1 MGTKLMTGAELKEQL
16 MKDNA
21 RNNKQKSCKRQKS
34 VSFVMPPESSKNEEL
49 VRIMDLNTKDLVSN
63 QPYQR
68 DIDQKEVAYI
78 ASNYDP
84 HQFGVIKVSFRD
96 GKYYVYDGQHRITA
110 FKIVNGNQDGFVR
123 CEVHYGLT
131 YEDEAKYFAEQYLG
145 SKKVDIVYRWRAL
158 FEAKKEPV
166 YTIVTS
172 VRAIGIDIKFTKN
185 KSVYNRIIALKQL
198 NDMWDKLGSEKT
210 LRVLALLKKSW
221 DTDLNAFDGN
231 ILIGMRE
238 FFFTYTDEI
247 DEEAFVRQMKKVSPL
262 SIVVEGKK
270 DMLSKNGLNFA
281 KIIWSKY
288 NNGLKTKRL
297 DYKFKG

>member
-1 MGTKLMTGAELKEQL
+1 MGTKLMSGSELKEQL

-21 RNNKQKSCKRQKS
+21 RDSKQKSTKPQKS
-34 VSFVMPPESSKNEEL
+34 VAFVMSPESDKNEEL

-78 ASNYDP
+78 VSNYDP

-131 YEDEAKYFAEQYLG
+131 YEDEARYFAEQYLG

-247 DEEAFVRQMKKVSPL
+247 DEEAFVRQMKKVAPL

>member
-1 MGTKLMTGAELKEQL
+1 MGTKLMLSAELKEQL

-21 RNNKQKSCKRQKS
+21 KKNKQNSDQTQTS
-34 VSFVMPPESSKNEEL
+34 VTFVMPLESNKKEEI

-68 DIDQKEVAYI
+68 DINQKEVAYI
-78 ASNYDP
+78 VSNFDP
-84 HQFGVIKVSFRD
+84 HQFGVIKVSFRG

-131 YEDEAKYFAEQYLG
+131 YEDEARYFAEQYLG
-145 SKKVDIVYRWRAL
+145 AKKVDIIYRWRAL
-158 FEAKKEPV
+158 FEAKKDPV

-172 VRAIGIDIKFTKN
+172 VKAIGVDIKFTKN
-185 KSVYNRIIALKQL
+185 KSICNRIIALKQL
-198 NDMWDKLGSEKT
+198 SDMWDKLGSAKT
-210 LRVLALLKKSW
+210 LKVLALLKRAW
-221 DTDLNAFDGN
+221 ENDLNAFEGN
-231 ILIGMRE
+231 ILTGMRE
-238 FFFTYTDEI
+238 FFFTYSDEI

>member
-1 MGTKLMTGAELKEQL
+1 MGTKLMSSAELKEQL

-21 RNNKQKSCKRQKS
+21 KRNKQKSDKMQTGAT
-34 VSFVMPPESSKNEEL
+34 FVMPSESSKREEI

-78 ASNYDP
+78 VSNFDP

-96 GKYYVYDGQHRITA
+96 GKYYVYDGQHRITT

-131 YEDEAKYFAEQYLG
+131 YEDEARYFAEQYLG

-210 LRVLALLKKSW
+210 LRILTLLKKTW
-221 DTDLNAFDGN
+221 ETDLNAFDGN
-231 ILIGMRE
+231 VLIGMRE
-238 FFFTYTDEI
+238 FFFTYSDEI
-247 DEEAFVRQMKKVSPL
+247 GEEAFVRQMKKVSPF

>member
-1 MGTKLMTGAELKEQL
+1 MGTKLMSGSELKEQL

-21 RNNKQKSCKRQKS
+21 RDSKQKSTKPQKS
-34 VSFVMPPESSKNEEL
+34 VAFVMSPESDKNEEL

-78 ASNYDP
+78 VSNYDP

-131 YEDEAKYFAEQYLG
+131 YEDEARYFAEQYLG

-247 DEEAFVRQMKKVSPL
+247 DEEAFVRQMKKVAPL

-270 DMLSKNGLNFA
+270 RYVK
-281 KIIWSKY
+281 
-288 NNGLKTKRL
+288 
-297 DYKFKG
+297 

>member
-1 MGTKLMTGAELKEQL
+1 MRTKLMTGAELKEQL

-21 RNNKQKSCKRQKS
+21 RDSKQKSTKPQKS
-34 VSFVMPPESSKNEEL
+34 VAFVMSPESGKNEEL

-78 ASNYDP
+78 VSNYDP

-131 YEDEAKYFAEQYLG
+131 YEDEARYFAEQYLG

-247 DEEAFVRQMKKVSPL
+247 DEEAFVRQMKKVAPL

>member
-1 MGTKLMTGAELKEQL
+1 MGTKLMSREEVMEQL
-16 MKDNA
+16 IKDNA
-21 RNNKQKSCKRQKS
+21 KKNKQKSSQSQTGVK
-34 VSFVMPPESSKNEEL
+34 FIIPPESNPKEEI
-49 VRIMDLNTKDLVSN
+49 VRIMELNTKDLVSN

-110 FKIVNGNQDGFVR
+110 FKIVNGNQDGFVK

-131 YEDEAKYFAEQYLG
+131 YEDEARYFAEQYLG

-198 NDMWDKLGSEKT
+198 NDMWDKLGSERA
-210 LRVLALLKKSW
+210 LRVLALLKKAW
-221 DTDLNAFDGN
+221 ETDLNAFDGN

-247 DEEAFVRQMKKVSPL
+247 DEEAFVRQMKKVAPL